1 MVDGT
6 YAYHHYMQDRFDDNK
21 WGCAYR
27 SLQTL
32 VSWLRYQGYTTKP
45 VPTHPQIQ
53 QVILTRFKDLS
64 YLGFWDF
71 PPLLPIFVVVWAS
84 FAKITCPLSIFQAL
98 VDVGDKEKNFVGS
111 RQWIGSTEVS
121 YVLDHMFGVSDLLIY
136 YRKLPIHGF
145 CKKNS
150 MKTVVNISE
159 VMCVLAA

>member
-1 MVDGT
+1 M
-6 YAYHHYMQDRFDDNK
+6 
-21 WGCAYR
+21 
-27 SLQTL
+27 
-32 VSWLRYQGYTTKP
+32 
-45 VPTHPQIQ
+45 
-53 QVILTRFKDLS
+53 
-64 YLGFWDF
+64 
-71 PPLLPIFVVVWAS
+71 LPIFVVVWAS